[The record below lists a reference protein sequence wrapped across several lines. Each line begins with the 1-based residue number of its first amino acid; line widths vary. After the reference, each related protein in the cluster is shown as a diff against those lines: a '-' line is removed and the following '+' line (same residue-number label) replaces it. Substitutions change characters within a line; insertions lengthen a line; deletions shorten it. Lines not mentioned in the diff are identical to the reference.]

1 MLLNVLLQELEET
14 IPFLTVDVAEVN
26 VENSFK
32 KQVYFNEW
40 KLTGNENKNS
50 RVVINEYLLLNP
62 V

>member
-1 MLLNVLLQELEET
+1 MLLNILLQELEET
-14 IPFLTVDVAEVN
+14 IPFLTVNVAEVN

-40 KLTGNENKNS
+40 KLTGNENKYS
-50 RVVINEYLLLNP
+50 RVVINENLLLNP

>member
-14 IPFLTVDVAEVN
+14 IPFLTVNVAEVN